1 MGTSSLIR
9 ASTKSLNLSSLASLV
24 ETCRDLHN
32 LGFNVIVVSSG
43 AVAVGCQRLGLS
55 TRPRELAK
63 KQALAAIGQIHLMRY
78 YDDLFTALGLVSVC
92 LPVHH
97 ASLRFPTNS
106 VPSHSFPHPNHLPPS
121 K

>member
-97 ASLRFPTNS
+97 ASLQFPTSS
-106 VPSHSFPHPNHLPPS
+106 VPSPSFPHPNHLPPN